1 MGQWSYKTA
10 FESARQKCRI
20 TCRFYDAS
28 HTFVTR
34 LAENPTVSVETIRQ
48 LAGRAGDRMLG
59 RYAHIRVQARRE
71 AIATLER
78 RQKSEKFLAIGRRR
92 TQNWAQSPDIIKTSG
107 RVVMKTLS
115 LPENKKVYRW
125 SGWPDLNRRPHAPQ
139 ACTLP
144 GCATPR
150 PISRPSVLPRR
161 ERSIAVVRSGRLSH
175 HAANRINCVHATP
188 TTRYA
193 YDARMNV
200 WCRCVLRRKSE
211 SRRRRPICCEKG
223 IAISSKRAR
232 RSGLWPQMSRMRT
245 RGRGRMPVRERD

>member
-1 MGQWSYKTA
+1 VGLAGNSRKYLIWDVDRDRPMGQWSYKTA

-139 ACTLP
+139 ACALP
-144 GCATPR
+144 VCATPR
-150 PISRPSVLPRR
+150 RKPPQYIFAL
-161 ERSIAVVRSGRLSH
+161 GKT
-175 HAANRINCVHATP
+175 TP
-188 TTRYA
+188 A
-193 YDARMNV
+193 CA
-200 WCRCVLRRKSE
+200 
-211 SRRRRPICCEKG
+211 
-223 IAISSKRAR
+223 
-232 RSGLWPQMSRMRT
+232 
-245 RGRGRMPVRERD
+245 